1 MNVVGRSRSI
11 SGASRLTEGLSVEPW
26 IHGMEALDI
35 VFSEV

>member
-26 IHGMEALDI
+26 TRGMEALDI
-35 VFSEV
+35 VFSDV